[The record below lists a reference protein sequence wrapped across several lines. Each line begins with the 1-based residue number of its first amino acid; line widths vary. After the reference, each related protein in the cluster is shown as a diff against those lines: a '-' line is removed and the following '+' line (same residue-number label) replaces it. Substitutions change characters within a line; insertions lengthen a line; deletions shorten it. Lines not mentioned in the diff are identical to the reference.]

1 MGTCGIYEIRNTRT
15 GMSYLGSSQNITKRW
30 WMHRRDLRLG
40 VHHNH
45 HLQRSWEK
53 HGAQC
58 FTFSVLLPCPP
69 DCLLAREQELLD
81 QAPAGS
87 LYNLA
92 FLAQG
97 GTRLGH
103 RNTPEHNAAISRGN
117 KGKPAW
123 NKGGKNTWAKAAAS
137 SRVARYSNQIVAEHL
152 DGRVLSFSHAAQAAR
167 EMGLGRTSVKNILK
181 GYSQRTRSGWTFRY
195 EAR

>member
-1 MGTCGIYEIRNTRT
+1 
-15 GMSYLGSSQNITKRW
+15 
-30 WMHRRDLRLG
+30 
-40 VHHNH
+40 
-45 HLQRSWEK
+45 
-53 HGAQC
+53 
-58 FTFSVLLPCPP
+58 VLLPCPP

-123 NKGGKNTWAKAAAS
+123 NKGGKNTWAQAAAS